1 MHPHPSDKTPTTPK
15 QYTYTAFHHNQTC
28 LNQKPKN
35 VLSERNMSTHYSPF
49 QASGFLMLPPNQ
61 TMSPG
66 QYLMSENGRFRL
78 ELQAD
83 GNLVIKEGG
92 STVWLA
98 DSNQA
103 YSKTLQRKKM
113 RERLH
118 FVISNSGFLYDPSR
132 RRLWIA
138 ESTHS
143 NDKSLWNNAC
153 MVIQNDGNLV
163 IYDQRTGN
171 LCWAR
176 FGFIPGRRP
185 KRTFTAINILPSGA
199 PIPIW
204 EF

>member
-1 MHPHPSDKTPTTPK
+1 MAIN
-15 QYTYTAFHHNQTC
+15 YT
-28 LNQKPKN
+28 
-35 VLSERNMSTHYSPF
+35 PF
-49 QASGFLMLPPNQ
+49 QTSGTPLLPPNQ
-61 TMSPG
+61 MMSPG
-66 QYLMSENGRFRL
+66 QYLMSENGHFRL
-78 ELQAD
+78 VLQAD
-83 GNLVIKEGG
+83 GNLVIKEGE
-92 STVWLA
+92 TIVWMA

-113 RERLH
+113 REHLH

-143 NDKSLWNNAC
+143 IDKSLWYNAC
-153 MVIQNDGNLV
+153 MVIQNDGDLL

-176 FGFIPGRRP
+176 FGFTPGRMP
-185 KRTFTAINILPSGA
+185 KRTFTVVNILPNGA
-199 PIPIW
+199 PFTLW